1 MMAVIELN
9 NDNFDKEI
17 SSGVT
22 LVDFWAPWCGPCK
35 LLGPVIDEIGQEL
48 EGKVKIAKLNVDN
61 NQEIA
66 IRYRVMSIPTIII
79 FKDGKP
85 MSQTIG
91 VVSKKAIKDKIEAV
105 M

>member
-105 M
+105 V

>member
-1 MMAVIELN
+1 MAVIELN